1 VIASAYWWRMS
12 ESVITMVRP
21 LLGERLASPA
31 GHEAGVAEA
40 APRPLPRC
48 DLEPGQGGPRP
59 FAHAAPVEATDCGV
73 AWSLIRA
80 RAGKPLPGDL
90 DLEPGAFELGDLIA
104 VQRERRG
111 RATCSARARR
121 SSGSTAPGR
130 VAAEQVPGLEPRD
143 VVVDVA
149 ARAETPACASAA
161 ARCGACSSPTRHYA
175 ADLAEHRL
183 HRRYDTIVR
192 GHHRH
197 SCSRSAALADASKD
211 GDANDS
217 SEFVM
222 PAIHR
227 TS

>member
-1 VIASAYWWRMS
+1 
-12 ESVITMVRP
+12 MVRP

-161 ARCGACSSPTRHYA
+161 PCAERAARRPDTTQPT
-175 ADLAEHRL
+175 
-183 HRRYDTIVR
+183 
-192 GHHRH
+192 
-197 SCSRSAALADASKD
+197 SRSTDYID
-211 GDANDS
+211 GTTRSSAVITGIRAHGLPRWPTPRRTETPTTPANS
-217 SEFVM
+217 
-222 PAIHR
+222 
-227 TS
+227 